1 MAVGATDTS
10 GNTAGLTVGKPTA
23 ATGGRVRWRR
33 YISLTVGLILVL
45 ATILAALGAPLLTRY
60 DPTAQD
66 LVNTLVPPF
75 SPGHPLGTDQF
86 GRDTLARMLYA
97 GRIDI
102 LIAFGATSVT
112 VLVGSLIGLVSGYFG
127 GWFDAA
133 LMRLVDIFFAFPFI
147 VLVLAIIAIL
157 GPGLLNMFIAIWLVS
172 WISYARIVRGE
183 VLVAKRL
190 EYVLAARALGYGNPR
205 IMLRHILPNV
215 ITPAIIFSMLD
226 AVGNVGLGAALGYL
240 GLGAQDP
247 LAEWGK
253 MIADSQNFMLTSW
266 WLPTLPG
273 VAIII
278 FGLGLSL
285 TGDGLADILRPGD

>member
-1 MAVGATDTS
+1 MAL
-10 GNTAGLTVGKPTA
+10 TAGEPPSVA
-23 ATGGRVRWRR
+23 MATPAVHTGRRVPWRR
-33 YISLTVGLILVL
+33 YISLSIGLFLVA
-45 ATILAALGAPLLTRY
+45 ATILAAVFAPLLTPY
-60 DPTAQD
+60 DPTSQD
-66 LVNTLVPPF
+66 LLNTLVPPL
-75 SPGHPLGTDQF
+75 SPGHLLGTDQF
-86 GRDTLARMLYA
+86 GRDTFTRILYA
-97 GRIDI
+97 GRTDI
-102 LIAFGATSVT
+102 IIAFGATIVT
-112 VLVGSLIGLVSGYFG
+112 VLVGSLIGLIAGYYGRWVDSIF
-127 GWFDAA
+127 
-133 LMRLVDIFFAFPFI
+133 MRVVDIFFAFPFI

-190 EYVLAARALGYGNPR
+190 EYVIAARALGFGNVR
-205 IMLRHILPNV
+205 IMVGHILPNV
-215 ITPAIIFSMLD
+215 ITPVIIFSMLD

-253 MIADSQNFMLTSW
+253 MIADGQEFMLTKW
-266 WLPTLPG
+266 WLSTLPG
-273 VAIII
+273 VAILL